1 MEVWAHGRMFFIRT
15 QNAGVLATQLRMKN
29 PRSSDGAPR
38 NVVAH
43 RVRRAR
49 LALDVTQDALSGRL
63 AKRQVFLDRVA
74 ITKIENGQ
82 RCVFD
87 FELKGLSEALQVDVR
102 WLLGMQSTGGP
113 PGGRRDG
120 DAI

>member
-1 MEVWAHGRMFFIRT
+1 MRNSKPTESG
-15 QNAGVLATQLRMKN
+15 
-29 PRSSDGAPR
+29 PR

-43 RVRRAR
+43 KIRRAR

-87 FELKGLSEALQVDVR
+87 FELKGLALALKVDVR
-102 WLLGMQSTGGP
+102 WLLGMQESGGP
-113 PGGRRDG
+113 STKAGEQS
-120 DAI
+120 